1 MIISL
6 MSKVFTLCFVILRWF
21 DLKTVW
27 TSIVVKCNIILNF
40 TFTSVG
46 PFYSTAGNNSL
57 IYICKSF
64 LIL

>member
-21 DLKTVW
+21 DLKAVW
-27 TSIVVKCNIILNF
+27 TSIVVKRNIILNF

-46 PFYSTAGNNSL
+46 PFYSR
-57 IYICKSF
+57 
-64 LIL
+64 